1 MSIENIKML
10 YFSPTGTT
18 KKIVRTIANAIQ
30 CGKKEI
36 IDITSKKIREDVSGD
51 FTGDLVILGAPVY
64 YGRIP
69 EEVARYFSRVK
80 VDNTPAVLVVVYGN
94 REYEDALLE
103 LNDLAC
109 AAGFVPIAGAAFIGE
124 HSYSSENLPMAPGR
138 PDELNL
144 ARARLFAAKIKEK
157 FDTLVKA
164 NQQISLPGNSD
175 YASRAI
181 PNYPFKIQTLEQCVL
196 CDICMESCPV
206 DAISID
212 NESILQTDAKL
223 CILCFAC
230 VKNCPLKA
238 RGINNVFW
246 SQGMEMLHKQC
257 LQRKEPELFFR
268 V

>member
-1 MSIENIKML
+1 MPVKKVKTL

-18 KKIVRTIANAIQ
+18 KKIVQTIGAAINSSEPQ
-30 CGKKEI
+30 
-36 IDITSKKIREDVSGD
+36 TLD
-51 FTGDLVILGAPVY
+51 FTIRKVRDEGLSSLGNTLAVIGAPVY

-69 EEVARYFSRVK
+69 EEVARYFSKIK

-94 REYEDALLE
+94 REFEDALLE
-103 LNDLAC
+103 LHDLAC

-138 PDELNL
+138 PDEQDLN
-144 ARARLFAAKIKEK
+144 RARLFGAEIKEK
-157 FDTLVKA
+157 FDILVKA

-175 YASRAI
+175 YASRSI
-181 PNYPFKIQTLEQCVL
+181 PNYPFKVQTLEQCVL

-212 NESILQTDAKL
+212 NEFGLQTDAKL
-223 CILCFAC
+223 CIMCFAC

-238 RGINNVFW
+238 RGVVNPFW
-246 SQGMEMLHKQC
+246 TQGMEMLHKQC
-257 LQRKEPELFFR
+257 LQRKEPEVFFK